1 MYYKEERLKK
11 ILAWKI
17 ISVSSTTFL
26 AWMHTGSIVQSA
38 YFALVLHIFLT
49 FLYYAFSF
57 IWDKK
62 TEDT

>member
-17 ISVSSTTFL
+17 ISVSATTL
-26 AWMHTGSIVQSA
+26 LTWAHIGSIINAA

-49 FLYYAFSF
+49 FLYYVFSF

-62 TEDT
+62 GEDA